1 MSHQIE
7 TTDLSYAA
15 LLLTVG
21 GEIDH
26 IQDCGRYSKVTI
38 AVPDGAL
45 ARLQDKTLRL
55 ARLAER
61 GESVAELQIIYEQSM
76 LSSLSDAY
84 YQLKRRI
91 ARRRDK

>member
-26 IQDCGRYSKVTI
+26 IQDCGRYSKVII
-38 AVPDGAL
+38 AIPEGAL

-91 ARRRDK
+91 ARRRAK